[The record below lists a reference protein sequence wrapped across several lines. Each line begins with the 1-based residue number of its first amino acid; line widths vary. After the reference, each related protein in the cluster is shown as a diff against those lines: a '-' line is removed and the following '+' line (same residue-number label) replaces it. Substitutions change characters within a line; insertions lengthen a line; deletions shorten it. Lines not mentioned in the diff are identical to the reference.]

1 VAQAQ
6 ALEEKQGARAALE
19 ASLMGLEESH
29 NLNISKLTKDH
40 DHTLALAK
48 VLKNERVSLMLVMLD
63 FLGILRNS
71 RRPTKPWRENSHV
84 SPSLMSNFKLY

>member
-1 VAQAQ
+1 VALAQ

-19 ASLMGLEESH
+19 ASLVGLEESH
-29 NLNISKLTKDH
+29 NLNISKLTKDR

-48 VLKNERVSLMLVMLD
+48 VLKIERVSLMLVMLD

-71 RRPTKPWRENSHV
+71 RRPTKP
-84 SPSLMSNFKLY
+84 